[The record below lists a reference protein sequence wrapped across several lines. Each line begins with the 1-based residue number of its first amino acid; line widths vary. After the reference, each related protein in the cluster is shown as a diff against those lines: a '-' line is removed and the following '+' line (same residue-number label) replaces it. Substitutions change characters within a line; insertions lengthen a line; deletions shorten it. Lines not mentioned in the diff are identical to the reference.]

1 MKILDTN
8 VISELITTSSA
19 SPPRSFFDDGERSTW
34 WISAISVAELERGV
48 QLLPPG
54 DRRQRLERAL
64 HQRIFRPFSDKILN
78 FGRDLAT
85 AWAHVMATEQRR
97 GNQLST
103 ADGIL
108 AATALAH
115 DAVLVTRDK
124 QLLSVAQIKTFNP
137 WGSPSPNA
145 ETPQSLRG

>member
-19 SPPRSFFDDGERSTW
+19 PPLQSFFEGGVRSTW
-34 WISAISVAELERGV
+34 WVSAISVAELERGV

-54 DRRQRLERAL
+54 DRRLRLERAL
-64 HQRIFRPFSDKILN
+64 QQRIFRPFSDRILD
-78 FGRDLAT
+78 FGRDLAA

-124 QLLSVAQIKTFNP
+124 QLLSVADIRTFNP
-137 WGSPSPNA
+137 WSSPSPNA
-145 ETPQSLRG
+145 ETP